1 MKVRVLRIEPYLAMQ
16 GHKVGN
22 FMVKDDILGLDL
34 GYGQK
39 SLRIKLLIRRNR
51 TSRERWAFLRNAGRL
66 WPAFPFLVKIVYV
79 GCTGWNLGRS

>member
-1 MKVRVLRIEPYLAMQ
+1 MISHKNVVLIICLIPCISYIVLMGQEARVFDVEVLIAMQ

-39 SLRIKLLIRRNR
+39 SLRIKLLIRRNK
-51 TSRERWAFLRNAGRL
+51 T
-66 WPAFPFLVKIVYV
+66 
-79 GCTGWNLGRS
+79 